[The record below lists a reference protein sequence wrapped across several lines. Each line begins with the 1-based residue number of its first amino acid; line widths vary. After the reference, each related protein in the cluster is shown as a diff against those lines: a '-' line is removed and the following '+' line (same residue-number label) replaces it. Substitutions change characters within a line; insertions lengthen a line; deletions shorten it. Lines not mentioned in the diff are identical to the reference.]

1 MFDRRILLPAL
12 LALSLPAI
20 SLAADLQI
28 HIEGIRKQEGLV
40 KVVLMGSADA
50 WEGSASPA
58 RSIGAAPD
66 GDGTLSLRMAD
77 LPPGNYALRV
87 MHDENGNGKFDTN
100 LVGMPTEG
108 YGFSNNP
115 RVMRAAT
122 FEEARFEVV
131 ATGTT
136 ARISLR

>member
-12 LALSLPAI
+12 LALSIPAV
-20 SLAADLQI
+20 SFAADLQI

-40 KVVLMGSADA
+40 NVVLMGSAEA
-50 WEGSASPA
+50 WEGSARPA
-58 RSIGAAPD
+58 RSIAAAPD

-77 LPPGNYALRV
+77 LAPGNYALRV
-87 MHDENGNGKFDTN
+87 MHDENANGKFDTN

-108 YGFSNNP
+108 YGFSNTP

-136 ARISLR
+136 ERISLR